1 MTRLSGASITKI
13 VKHAYEAA
21 DSRFSLRLNEACFDS
36 EVVKNPIK
44 AYRDEFMDIL
54 IKDLYRIKKIKEE
67 DKDVNFKYLLE
78 CLRGSGVKECSVT
91 TPPLCLNVM
100 YQDLKIGFMYSY
112 AGTFFIIEDSQ
123 YKVKG
128 WNAGLIDI
136 LETIYNECNNDN
148 ISQRV
153 NELTLKHKKI
163 EQIDKI
169 ITTTSN
175 KMILETFKDISS
187 YISHNCV
194 VSVNTV
200 YVNIQ
205 FKDLEKLRFSCKFEE
220 LENYLQLIKMKIT
233 EYFNGQ

>member
-1 MTRLSGASITKI
+1 MSHKATDQFSGKKDG
-13 VKHAYEAA
+13 V
-21 DSRFSLRLNEACFDS
+21 
-36 EVVKNPIK
+36 
-44 AYRDEFMDIL
+44 YRM
-54 IKDLYRIKKIKEE
+54 
-67 DKDVNFKYLLE
+67 
-78 CLRGSGVKECSVT
+78 
-91 TPPLCLNVM
+91 
-100 YQDLKIGFMYSY
+100 
-112 AGTFFIIEDSQ
+112 
-123 YKVKG
+123 
-128 WNAGLIDI
+128 
-136 LETIYNECNNDN
+136 
-148 ISQRV
+148 
-153 NELTLKHKKI
+153 LT
-163 EQIDKI
+163 IDKI